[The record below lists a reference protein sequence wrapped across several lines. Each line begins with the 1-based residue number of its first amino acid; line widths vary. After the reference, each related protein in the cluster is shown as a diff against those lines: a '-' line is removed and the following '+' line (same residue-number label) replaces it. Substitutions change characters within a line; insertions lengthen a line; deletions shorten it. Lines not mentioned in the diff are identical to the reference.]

1 MQQSIN
7 IIKRGEKFAIS
18 ASPDAWRDAELILND
33 GLVSG
38 RAIVEV
44 LAAEVCDIIAA
55 LIAAT
60 HARASE
66 PGTGPHLAPACRAG
80 MTTDEAM
87 LQGRIAAMARN
98 HAIWTKRYG
107 ECSPSDLYIMG
118 FDPSEIRD
126 HWRTIVDRS
135 LVVLEDMRNREY
147 AA

>member
-1 MQQSIN
+1 
-7 IIKRGEKFAIS
+7 
-18 ASPDAWRDAELILND
+18 
-33 GLVSG
+33 
-38 RAIVEV
+38 
-44 LAAEVCDIIAA
+44 
-55 LIAAT
+55 
-60 HARASE
+60 
-66 PGTGPHLAPACRAG
+66 

-118 FDPSEIRD
+118 FDPGEIRD
-126 HWRTIVDRS
+126 HWRTIVDRG